1 VLKRTVRNLAV
12 TGITIVSA
20 TMLTALSAIGA
31 SATTTA
37 AAAPAASAVP
47 NGFEIVNHDG
57 LCLTAGVDAPAVQ
70 ANCTFASNQ
79 TWRQVSVSGRG
90 VELRNGRNQCL
101 SIAGSSKSRG
111 ARVYGWRCKGSP
123 DQYWTWDVFV
133 NYGLYIENL
142 HSHLFLGVSGGSTKP
157 GAAVVQ
163 WSFQNP
169 PRGLNQAWNFE

>member
-37 AAAPAASAVP
+37 AAVP

-70 ANCTFASNQ
+70 ANCTFAPNQ
-79 TWRQVSVSGRG
+79 TWRQVSVSGG

-101 SIAGSSKSRG
+101 AIAGSSKSRG
-111 ARVYGWRCKGSP
+111 ARVYGWRCKGTP
-123 DQYWTWDVFV
+123 DQHWTWDVFV

-142 HSHLFLGVSGGSTKP
+142 HSHLFLGVAGGSTRP

-163 WSFQNP
+163 WSGQNP